1 MLSLSCL
8 FEYGNQL
15 IMENIKYFV
24 VHTILILFILGGACA
39 KQQSVE
45 DAPPL
50 SSTEIAQPENI
61 IEQVPTDEISVAI
74 NTPKVKEFCKKIE
87 KKFEQLGWISARCE
101 KNQWHHVR
109 NSYLGDPLMWVVF
122 GDENAHKTDKKDCTM
137 FFCGVH
143 GDETTT
149 IKFCFDLI
157 DTLLVKPPAYF
168 HDKLVVVVPLV
179 NPDGFFADAP
189 SRTNH
194 RGVDINRNF
203 PTNDWNKSAL
213 KLWDKKFKKNK
224 RRFPGHHAMSEP
236 ETVFH
241 VNIIKRY
248 KPTKIVSLHSP
259 LSFVDYDGPG
269 DFKKDTNKVGTEASN
284 LLLQMSES
292 SKKFRISN
300 YPFFPGSLGNW
311 AGNERDI
318 PTYTLELPSTDPLKA
333 TRYWVLF
340 QEAIF
345 KVIDKDLNVLDNSR
359 LQKVDIEKFED

>member
-1 MLSLSCL
+1 
-8 FEYGNQL
+8 
-15 IMENIKYFV
+15 MEDRNYFV
-24 VHTILILFILGGACA
+24 LQTVLIIFLLAGACA
-39 KQQSVE
+39 KQATVADIPSLPVI
-45 DAPPL
+45 D
-50 SSTEIAQPENI
+50 TEVKENI
-61 IEQVPTDEISVAI
+61 FEKIPIREGPSAV
-74 NTPKVKEFCKKIE
+74 NTPKVIEFCKKIE
-87 KKFEQLGWISARCE
+87 NKFAQLGWVSARCE
-101 KNQWHHVR
+101 KNKWHHVR
-109 NSYLGDPLMWVVF
+109 NSSLGNPLVWTVF
-122 GDENAHKTDKKDCTM
+122 GDENAHTTEKKDCTM

-157 DTLLVKPPAYF
+157 DTLLAKPPEYF
-168 HDKLVVVVPLV
+168 NEKLVVVVPIV
-179 NPDGFFADAP
+179 NPDGFFTAP
-189 SRTNH
+189 STRTNH

-203 PTNDWNKSAL
+203 PTKDWNKNAL
-213 KLWDKKFKKNK
+213 KFWVQKFKKNK

-269 DFKKDTNKVGTEASN
+269 DFKKETNKVGTEASN

-318 PTYTLELPSTDPLKA
+318 PTYTLELPSSDPLMA

-345 KVIDKDLNVLDNSR
+345 KVIDKDLNVLDSSR
-359 LQKVDIEKFED
+359 NQKVDIEKFED